1 MNELKVIGKQDVAG
15 IHFTG
20 IEGGFG
26 ENKKAMLVKDI
37 SAIHG
42 KPVSH
47 INRAI
52 NQNYKRFAEGVDI
65 IDLKT
70 NASDASVLSELF
82 TNAQIGN
89 ANNIYLLSE
98 RGYAK
103 LLKILEDDTAW
114 ELYDK
119 LVDGYFSMRQAIK
132 QNMPELIK
140 NKRLEIMGENA
151 KTRKAQLLFKI
162 AMESDSDSAKQR
174 LLAESAGLLTGET
187 IIPIMKNKEYTAG
200 NIAESLGISGTMVGK
215 IANRI
220 GIKAEQPGQN
230 EYGRW
235 ANNKSQHSS
244 KEVAQW
250 LYFEKGFEAIKK
262 EVEKI

>member
-1 MNELKVIGKQDVAG
+1 MNELKVIGKQKVG
-15 IHFTG
+15 EIQFTG

-37 SAIHG
+37 AAIHG
-42 KPVSH
+42 KPVSY

-52 NQNYKRFAEGVDI
+52 NQNYKRFTEGVDI

-119 LVDGYFSMRQAIK
+119 LVDGYFAMRQAIK
-132 QNMPELIK
+132 ENAPELLK
-140 NKRLEIMGENA
+140 NKRLEIMAENA
-151 KTRKAQLLFKI
+151 KTRKAQLAYKI
-162 AMESDSDSAKQR
+162 AMGMGSETAKQR
-174 LLAESAGLLTGET
+174 MLAESAEMLTGEK
-187 IIPIMKNKEYTAG
+187 ILPIMKNKEYSATEVG
-200 NIAESLGISGTMVGK
+200 NKLGISSNMVGK

-230 EYGRW
+230 EFGRW

-250 LYFEKGFEAIKK
+250 LYFEKGLEAIRK
-262 EVEKI
+262 EVKK